1 VSNKLLRLQ
10 SALDRVLAIA
20 LATLIFGTAVAF
32 GGAVWWMPLFVAGL
46 TGVLVVGWLARA
58 LMSGGWHVLKSPLT
72 GLGLLAIGLAAF
84 QSVPIPVPLAQLVS
98 PHARELHSLGLIP
111 DVARGDDPD
120 VTLPEPISGRS
131 PLTIDRPAT
140 LRWLGAAAAC
150 LALFWIVSHFADRL
164 SRLYLIWG
172 SVVAAFLLNT
182 SIAVVQLISGVDGLF
197 GYIEPGKG
205 PAWAPTVADAIAA
218 PGETT
223 LRPLAAS
230 KPTPHAWAL
239 ERPVKTRFIG
249 TLMGG
254 SGAYLAL
261 GSLGLPLALALTL
274 QLMAPRGSRLGTWE
288 RLRET
293 GQGSLLVILYGS
305 SIVGA
310 FVVGMLAGPTLAMPF
325 LLATLLI
332 GLPSLS
338 GTGLGWKGFVFTVLV
353 VLALAGGV
361 WLGESWGS
369 LFGTAARLPRVDLTA
384 ARAVWASGLTIARDF
399 PLVGVG
405 MGGFSTI
412 EPYYK
417 ATDATST
424 TAMSSVLQLW
434 VEAGAVGLG
443 LLALAGVW
451 VVVRLPVAFGRVG
464 TADRALAF
472 GLVGALVCFGMV
484 SALHWTVELLAVALA
499 AVGVAATLNRW
510 LAGGTDLF
518 VERA

>member
-1 VSNKLLRLQ
+1 VSTNLFRLQ

-20 LATLIFGTAVAF
+20 LAVLLFGTAVAF
-32 GGAVWWMPLFVAGL
+32 GGAVWWAPAFVA
-46 TGVLVVGWLARA
+46 VLVSVMIVVWLAR
-58 LMSGGWHVLKSPLT
+58 LVISGNWHVLKSPLT
-72 GLGLLAIGLAAF
+72 GLGLLAIGLAAC
-84 QSVPIPVPLAQLVS
+84 QSAPIPATLSKLVS
-98 PHARELHSLGLIP
+98 PHARELHTLGLIP
-111 DVARGDDPD
+111 EIAVGDDPD
-120 VTLPEPISGRS
+120 VALPEPLGGRT

-140 LRWLGAAAAC
+140 LRWLGGAGVC
-150 LALFWIVSHFADRL
+150 LVLFWIVSHFADRL
-164 SRLYLIWG
+164 NRLYLIWG

-182 SIAVVQLISGVDGLF
+182 SIAVVQLVSGVDGLF

-205 PAWAPTVADAIAA
+205 PVWAPTVADALTA

-223 LRPLAAS
+223 LRPLVAL

-239 ERPVKTRFIG
+239 ERPVKTRLIG

-293 GQGSLLVILYGS
+293 GQGSLLVLLYGS

-310 FVVGMLAGPTLAMPF
+310 FVVGLLAGPTLALPF

-332 GLPSLS
+332 GVPSLA
-338 GTGLGWKGFVFTVLV
+338 GTGLRWKGLVFTVLV
-353 VLALAGGV
+353 VFALAGGV
-361 WLGESWGS
+361 WLGESWGA
-369 LFGTAARLPRVDLTA
+369 LFGSPTKLPRIDLA
-384 ARAVWASGLTIARDF
+384 ATRAVWTNGLAIVRDF
-399 PLVGVG
+399 PIFGVG
-405 MGGFSTI
+405 MGGFPSI

-417 ATDATST
+417 SADATST

-434 VEAGAVGLG
+434 VEAGAVGLI

-451 VVVRLPVAFGRVG
+451 VVVRLPFAFGRIG
-464 TADRALAF
+464 SADRALGF
-472 GLVGALVCFGMV
+472 GLVGSLACFGMI
-484 SALHWTVELLAVALA
+484 SMLHWTVELLAVALA

>member
-1 VSNKLLRLQ
+1 VSTNRLRLQ

-20 LATLIFGTAVAF
+20 LATLLFGTAVAF
-32 GGAVWWMPLFVAGL
+32 GGAVWWMPVFVAVL
-46 TGVLVVGWLARA
+46 TGLLVVGWLSRA
-58 LMSGGWHVLKSPLT
+58 LISGEWHVLKSPLT
-72 GLGLLAIGLAAF
+72 GLGVLAIGLAAF
-84 QSVPIPVPLAQLVS
+84 QSMPIPVPLAQMVS
-98 PHARELHSLGLIP
+98 PHARELHTLGLIP
-111 DVARGDDPD
+111 EIARGDDPD
-120 VTLPEPISGRS
+120 VLLPEPIAGRS

-140 LRWLGAAAAC
+140 LRWLIGAGAC
-150 LALFWIVSHFADRL
+150 LILFSIVSHFADRL
-164 SRLYLIWG
+164 NRLYLVWG

-205 PAWAPTVADAIAA
+205 PAWAPTVADALAA

-223 LRPLAAS
+223 LRPLAVL

-239 ERPVKTRFIG
+239 ERPLKTRLIG

-261 GSLGLPLALALTL
+261 GALGLPLALTITL

-293 GQGSLLVILYGS
+293 GQGSLLVLLYGAS
-305 SIVGA
+305 LVGA
-310 FVVGMLAGPTLAMPF
+310 FVVGLLAGPILAMPF

-338 GTGLGWKGFVFTVLV
+338 GTGLRWKGFVFTVLV
-353 VLALAGGV
+353 VVALAGGV

-369 LFGTAARLPRVDLTA
+369 LFGTTAKLPRIDLTA
-384 ARAVWASGLTIARDF
+384 ARAVWANGLTIARDF
-399 PLVGVG
+399 PLIGVG
-405 MGGFSTI
+405 MGGFSSI

-424 TAMSSVLQLW
+424 TALSSVLQFW

-451 VVVRLPVAFGRVG
+451 VVVRLPFAFGRIG
-464 TADRALAF
+464 SADRALAF
-472 GLVGALVCFGMV
+472 GLVGTLACFGMI

-518 VERA
+518 IERA